1 MCVVMVTV
9 TMAVNRRLCQ
19 QGFQSCCNWNK
30 MLLNQDNGIV
40 VIKCN
45 FSTLRGIYEG
55 KLVDDNVPVD
65 GPSSSVSK

>member
-1 MCVVMVTV
+1 
-9 TMAVNRRLCQ
+9 
-19 QGFQSCCNWNK
+19 